1 MKSQLKL
8 MVVIVDRGVGDKVVK
23 SINKYVNVINVMYG
37 HGTAHSEVLAV
48 LGVGEQSKDV
58 LFCTVMQ
65 DKISDLTKLFEDKFK
80 FGKAGTGICFTIPIT
95 SVGGMATLQSL
106 SGKMF
111 K

>member
-1 MKSQLKL
+1 MKNQLKL
-8 MVVIVDRGVGDKVVK
+8 MVIIVNRNVGHKIVK
-23 SINKYVNVINVMYG
+23 SINKYVNLINVAYG

-48 LGVGEQSKDV
+48 LGIGEQNKDV
-58 LFCTVMQ
+58 IFCTVMQ
-65 DKISDLTKLFEDKFK
+65 DKIAELSKIFTEKYK

-95 SVGGMATLQSL
+95 SVGGMATLQAL

>member
-8 MVVIVDRGVGDKVVK
+8 MVVIVDRGTGNKVVK

-48 LGVGEQSKDV
+48 LGIGEQNKDV
-58 LFCTVMQ
+58 ILCTVMQ
-65 DKISDLTKLFEDKFK
+65 DKIADLTKIFTDKYK
-80 FGKAGTGICFTIPIT
+80 FGKAGTGISFTIPIT

>member
-23 SINKYVNVINVMYG
+23 SINKYANVINVMYG

-48 LGVGEQSKDV
+48 LGIGEQSKDV
-58 LFCTVMQ
+58 IFCTVMQ
-65 DKISDLTKLFEDKFK
+65 DKIADLTKIFTDKYK
-80 FGKAGTGICFTIPIT
+80 FGKAGTGISFTIPIT

-106 SGKMF
+106 AGKMF

>member
-8 MVVIVDRGVGDKVVK
+8 MFIIVDRNVGHKIVK
-23 SINKYVNVINVMYG
+23 SIDKHVNVINVFYG

-48 LGVGEQSKDV
+48 LGIGEQSKDV
-58 LFCTVMQ
+58 ICCTVMQ
-65 DKISDLTKLFEDKFK
+65 DKIAELTKMFVEKYK

-95 SVGGMATLQSL
+95 SVGGMATLQAL

>member
-1 MKSQLKL
+1 MKNALKL
-8 MVVIVDRGVGDKVVK
+8 MVIIVDRNVGDKIVK
-23 SINKYVNVINVMYG
+23 SINKHVGIIDVMYG

-48 LGVGEQSKDV
+48 LGIGEQSKDV
-58 LFCTVMQ
+58 IFCTVLQ
-65 DKISDLTKLFEDKFK
+65 ERVEDLTKIFVDKYK

-106 SGKMF
+106 AGKMF

>member
-8 MVVIVDRGVGDKVVK
+8 AVIIVDRSVGRKVVK

-48 LGVGEQSKDV
+48 LGIGEPSKDV
-58 LFCTVMQ
+58 ILCTVMQ
-65 DKISDLTKLFEDKFK
+65 DKIADLTKLFVDKYK
-80 FGKAGTGICFTIPIT
+80 FGKAGTGIFFTIPIT

-106 SGKMF
+106 AGKMF

>member
-1 MKSQLKL
+1 MKNQLKL
-8 MVVIVDRGVGDKVVK
+8 MVVIVDRGMGNKVVK
-23 SINKYVNVINVMYG
+23 SINRHVNVINVMYG

-48 LGVGEQSKDV
+48 LGIGEQGKDV
-58 LFCTVMQ
+58 ILCTVMQ
-65 DKISDLTKLFEDKFK
+65 DKLADLTKIFTDKYK
-80 FGKAGTGICFTIPIT
+80 FGRAGTGISFTIPIT